1 MKEGLSSMSMNK
13 VMADVEAKSLR
24 SDKFNF
30 EIGDSVDVQVRI
42 LEGDKERLQ
51 PFSGIVIARR
61 GGGTRENFTVRRI
74 VEGEGVERTFPLHSP
89 KIAAIVVTRKSKV
102 RRAKLY
108 FLRDR
113 IGKKAY
119 RLKERPM
126 NAPPVDAEKKPTR
139 KGRKAKAETAAAA
152 PAAPAAKASAAKK
165 EKKRAARAKK
175 KDA

>member
-1 MKEGLSSMSMNK
+1 MNEVMQLVEGT
-13 VMADVEAKSLR
+13 SLR
-24 SDKFNF
+24 SDKFEF
-30 EIGDSVDVQVRI
+30 EIGDTVDVQVRI

-51 PFSGIVIARR
+51 PFSGIVISRR

-89 KIAAIVVTRKSKV
+89 RIASVVVTRKSKV

-126 NAPPVDAEKKPTR
+126 NQPPTDAAKKPSR
-139 KGRKAKAETAAAA
+139 KGRKAKAEAAPVAAA
-152 PAAPAAKASAAKK
+152 PAVKASAAKK
-165 EKKRAARAKK
+165 EKKRAARSKK
-175 KDA
+175 KEA

>member
-1 MKEGLSSMSMNK
+1 MSMNK
-13 VMADVEAKSLR
+13 VMEQVESKSLR
-24 SDKFNF
+24 SDGFQF

-61 GGGTRENFTVRRI
+61 GSGTRENFTVRRI

-89 KIAAIVVTRKSKV
+89 KIASVVVTRKSKV

-113 IGKKAY
+113 VGKKAY

-126 NAPPVDAEKKPTR
+126 NQTASDVEKKPSR
-139 KGRKAKAETAAAA
+139 KGRKTKAEAAPVAAA
-152 PAAPAAKASAAKK
+152 PAVKASAAKK

-175 KDA
+175 KEA

>member
-1 MKEGLSSMSMNK
+1 MSMNK
-13 VMADVEAKSLR
+13 VMADVESKSLR
-24 SDKFNF
+24 SDKFDF

-89 KIAAIVVTRKSKV
+89 KIATIVVTRKSKV

-126 NAPPVDAEKKPTR
+126 NAPPSDAEKKPTR
-139 KGRKAKAETAAAA
+139 KGRKAKEVAAAAA
-152 PAAPAAKASAAKK
+152 PPAPSVKASAAKK

-175 KDA
+175 KEA